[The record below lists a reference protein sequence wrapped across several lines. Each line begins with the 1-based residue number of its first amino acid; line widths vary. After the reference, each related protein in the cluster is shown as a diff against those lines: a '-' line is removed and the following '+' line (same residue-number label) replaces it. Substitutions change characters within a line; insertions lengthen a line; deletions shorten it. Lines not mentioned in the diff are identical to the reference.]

1 MYHSALKI
9 GNKMD
14 LVCFDMEGTLTP
26 EIWEQVAADSG
37 LEALQKTTRD
47 IPSYSDLMDYR
58 LKIMA
63 KHNLKLAD
71 VMTAAKKL
79 DLLDGALDFLNEV
92 RKNFQIVIL
101 SDTFHEIAS
110 PLMEKMGYPLLLCHS
125 LTVDAEDNITGYVLR
140 DKEAKRQAIL
150 GFQSMGYRCLAAGD
164 SFNDLQM
171 FEVAD
176 KGFFINAPQSISSSM
191 PNIPS
196 FNNYSDLFA
205 ALLNEASS

>member
-1 MYHSALKI
+1 
-9 GNKMD
+9 MD

-26 EIWEQVAADSG
+26 EIWEQVASDSG
-37 LEALQKTTRD
+37 LQELKKTTRD

-58 LKIMA
+58 LEVMA
-63 KHNLKLAD
+63 RHNIKLAD
-71 VMTAAKKL
+71 VIVAAKKL

-92 RKNFQIVIL
+92 RNNFQIVIL

-110 PLMEKMGYPLLLCHS
+110 PLMEKMGYPLLLCHT
-125 LTVDAEDNITGYVLR
+125 LDVDYEDNIKGYKLR
-140 DKEAKRQAIL
+140 HDKAKKQAIL
-150 GFQSMGYRCLAAGD
+150 AFQAMGYKCLAAGD

-176 KGFFINAPQSISSSM
+176 HGFFINAPESISTTR

-196 FNNYSDLFA
+196 FNNYTDLLD
-205 ALLNEASS
+205 ALKEASS